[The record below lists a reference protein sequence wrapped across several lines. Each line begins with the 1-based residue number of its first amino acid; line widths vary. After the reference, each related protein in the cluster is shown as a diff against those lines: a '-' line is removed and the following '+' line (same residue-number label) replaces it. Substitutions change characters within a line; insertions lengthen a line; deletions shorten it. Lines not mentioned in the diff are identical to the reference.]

1 MFVEP
6 ILDYMGGVWW
16 PVHGSWKAFNLVGIN
31 IPLLV
36 CLVYP
41 WLLGGQAYLTYR
53 LFERGMTPRKLWY
66 LVGIFAINDVVLE
79 TIGVK
84 VLRVYAYFGQ
94 QPLNLLGLPL
104 WYVPCNAIGPVVAGA
119 LFYLLRGRLV
129 GWRIGGASALLP
141 MSFVGVYAVCGFPVW
156 IALNSGWG
164 ALAAAACGVAVFGL
178 AYLMVGIT
186 SAMTGMVSSQPSR
199 DDLTAR
205 GLSN

>member
-1 MFVEP
+1 
-6 ILDYMGGVWW
+6 
-16 PVHGSWKAFNLVGIN
+16 
-31 IPLLV
+31 
-36 CLVYP
+36 
-41 WLLGGQAYLTYR
+41 
-53 LFERGMTPRKLWY
+53 MTPRKLWY

-94 QPLNLLGLPL
+94 QPLNLWGLPL

-119 LFYLLRGRLV
+119 LFYLLRDRLA
-129 GWRIGGASALLP
+129 GWRIGGAIALLP

-164 ALAAAACGVAVFGL
+164 ALAATACGAAVFGL
-178 AYLMVGIT
+178 AYLTVGIT
-186 SAMTGMVSSQPSR
+186 SAMTGMVSNQPSR

-205 GLSN
+205 RLSN